1 MVGRQVDAERPSSPI
16 APGISAPTFSSP
28 HQLLTKLQ
36 FRLNLPVTSL
46 ILSLCQSSLIFF
58 CLQHPPSVTS
68 GVHLRFFVFFCFRVH
83 LRQQYDQHDRSSSI
97 YQYVLRRLI
106 STRPQPSPLLVPVA
120 PDTPEDM
127 SRDNII
133 GGGPNRSTRRLLRTT
148 CDPYSL
154 LTAGL
159 EV

>member
-36 FRLNLPVTSL
+36 FRKPPRDQLDTISLSKLSYFFLSTTPSLGHLRCTSP
-46 ILSLCQSSLIFF
+46 FF
-58 CLQHPPSVTS
+58 C
-68 GVHLRFFVFFCFRVH
+68 FFCFRVH
-83 LRQQYDQHDRSSSI
+83 LRQPYDQHDRSSSI
-97 YQYVLRRLI
+97 HQCVLRRLI
-106 STRPQPSPLLVPVA
+106 STRPHPSPLLVPVA

-133 GGGPNRSTRRLLRTT
+133 GEGPNRSTRRLLRTT
-148 CDPYSL
+148 RDPYSL